1 MPRQQPSSPKKKRKQ
16 LDFEDWYEIA
26 KKYYEEHGDL
36 LVPRIYEDEEGH
48 KLGRW
53 IERLRAF
60 YNGNPKIKVALT
72 QTGMIIRRWKTSTAT
87 GMTQTMCNAGMSS
100 RTRRSCS
107 QRQLTI

>member
-48 KLGRW
+48 SLEAGP
-53 IERLRAF
+53 IEVHPGIAII
-60 YNGNPKIKVALT
+60 GEVANVCISVFLSVIF
-72 QTGMIIRRWKTSTAT
+72 QVFLLIGDGI
-87 GMTQTMCNAGMSS
+87 
-100 RTRRSCS
+100 
-107 QRQLTI
+107 